1 MRFFLAPRL
10 QAHESEFSTLSSY
23 EMLLLNAV
31 PWPVQLADKFRC
43 GVCSPLV
50 GGIGFWARLLLLC
63 RERSPLLWLWVWGG
77 FELCTPLPPFLHP
90 ASQTP
95 HTEQSW
101 SGYRFGGVPSC
112 RARGWKY
119 SAWNR
124 QMRNRSTSLM
134 TSSIRTRG
142 LNAGNPTVMARSR
155 DYLSGVH
162 QRDRLSLRKLT
173 RASLLCPGCGVVGQT
188 VHTALSS
195 SVSNP
200 GWLYLEFQIR
210 YTSWRSDISI
220 TSQSACLYGQ
230 FSEQLTADEI
240 RLGSH
245 WTVFRVSAISFASP
259 HMVRYL
265 NDSYVLRLWTKL
277 TYASRCLLSAHCA
290 CHPFQRPK
298 LFHPK

>member
-1 MRFFLAPRL
+1 MLWQHIYLCVRCFWCREVCGLLLSLLGVFFLAARL
-10 QAHESEFSTLSSY
+10 HAHESKFSTLSSY

-31 PWPVQLADKFRC
+31 PWPLQLGDKSRC

-50 GGIGFWARLLLLC
+50 GGIGFWARLVLLC

-119 SAWNR
+119 SAWNP

-142 LNAGNPTVMARSR
+142 LNAGNPTVMTRSL
-155 DYLSGVH
+155 DCLGYIKGIGCLCVSLPELPFCVLGVE
-162 QRDRLSLRKLT
+162 L
-173 RASLLCPGCGVVGQT
+173 
-188 VHTALSS
+188 
-195 SVSNP
+195 
-200 GWLYLEFQIR
+200 
-210 YTSWRSDISI
+210 
-220 TSQSACLYGQ
+220 
-230 FSEQLTADEI
+230 
-240 RLGSH
+240 
-245 WTVFRVSAISFASP
+245 
-259 HMVRYL
+259 
-265 NDSYVLRLWTKL
+265 
-277 TYASRCLLSAHCA
+277 
-290 CHPFQRPK
+290 
-298 LFHPK
+298 